1 MTHPT
6 NLKEETFMFKFKNQ
20 NPRQQKRRPQ
30 KKEQTLAPGMIRLQK
45 VLAQAGIDS
54 RRNCEELILDG
65 AVSVNGRVISTLPA
79 FVNPETDDIR
89 VHGRRLAPSQK
100 VYYLLNKPKNVIC
113 TNFDPQGRRKA
124 IDYVDCNERI
134 FCVGRLDADT
144 TGAIIVTNDSELAN
158 RMTHPK
164 FELPKT
170 YEVTLRGRLEG
181 EVIEK
186 IKTGV
191 WLSEGK
197 TQKASVKVLAR
208 NNLQTILEVKLSQSL
223 NREIHRI
230 MARVGFKVKGLKR
243 TFIGNIR
250 LKGLGP
256 GAWRPLTSSEVQYL
270 YKATQAEKT
279 LIKLPRPKKPAVK
292 LPETA
297 QDD

>member
-1 MTHPT
+1 MY
-6 NLKEETFMFKFKNQ
+6 KSKNRTQ
-20 NPRQQKRRPQ
+20 RPQKQKRRPP
-30 KKEQTLAPGMIRLQK
+30 KKAQTLAPGMVRLQK
-45 VLAQAGIDS
+45 VLAAAGIDS
-54 RRNCEELILDG
+54 RRNCEDLILEG
-65 AVSVNGRVISTLPA
+65 AVSVNGRTIMALPA

-89 VHGRRLAPSQK
+89 VNGRRLAPAHK

-124 IDYVDCNERI
+124 IDYIDCNERI

-164 FELPKT
+164 FELQKT
-170 YEVTLRGRLEG
+170 YEVSLRGRVEG
-181 EVIEK
+181 EAIEK

-197 TQKASVKVLAR
+197 TQKASVKVIHR
-208 NNLQTILEVKLSQSL
+208 NNLETVLEVKLGQSL

-243 TFIGNIR
+243 TFIGNLR

-256 GAWRPLTSSEVQYL
+256 GAWRSLTSSEVQYL
-270 YKATQAEKT
+270 YKATQTEKA
-279 LIKLPRPKKPAVK
+279 LKKLPRKTAEK
-292 LPETA
+292 LPQTPQE
-297 QDD
+297 D

>member
-1 MTHPT
+1 
-6 NLKEETFMFKFKNQ
+6 MFKFKNRKQ
-20 NPRQQKRRPQ
+20 RQQKRRPE
-30 KKEQTLAPGMIRLQK
+30 KKEKTLAPGMVRLQK

-65 AVSVNGRVISTLPA
+65 AVSVNGEPVMTLPA
-79 FVNPETDDIR
+79 FVNPEIDDIR
-89 VHGRRLAPSQK
+89 VNGRRLTQAHK
-100 VYYLLNKPKNVIC
+100 VYFLLNKPKNVIC

-124 IDYVDCNERI
+124 IDYIDSDQRI

-164 FELPKT
+164 FELQKT
-170 YEVTLRGRLEG
+170 YEVSLRGRVEG
-181 EVIEK
+181 EAIEK

-197 TQKASVKVLAR
+197 TQKASVKVIAR
-208 NNLQTILEVKLSQSL
+208 NNLETVLEVKLGQSL

-243 TFIGNIR
+243 TFIGNLR

-256 GAWRPLTSSEVQYL
+256 GAWRPLSSTEVQYL
-270 YKATQAEKT
+270 HKATQTEKA
-279 LIKLPRPKKPAVK
+279 LKKLPRPKKPSVK
-292 LPETA
+292 LPETS
-297 QDD
+297 QEE

>member
-1 MTHPT
+1 
-6 NLKEETFMFKFKNQ
+6 MFKFKKRTGK
-20 NPRQQKRRPQ
+20 PQKQRRRPQ
-30 KKEQTLAPGMIRLQK
+30 KQEPSLAPGMVRLQK

-65 AVSVNGRVISTLPA
+65 AV
-79 FVNPETDDIR
+79 TDDIR

-100 VYYLLNKPKNVIC
+100 VYFLLNKPKNVIC

-124 IDYVDCNERI
+124 IDYIDCNERI

-170 YEVTLRGRLEG
+170 YEVSLRGRVEG
-181 EVIEK
+181 EIIEK

-197 TQKASVKVLAR
+197 TQKASVKVIAR
-208 NNLQTILEVKLSQSL
+208 NNLETVLEVKLGQSL

-230 MARVGFKVKGLKR
+230 MARLGFKVKGLKR
-243 TFIGNIR
+243 TFIGTIR

-256 GAWRPLTSSEVQYL
+256 GEWRHLTSSEVESL
-270 YKATQAEKT
+270 YKATHAEKA
-279 LIKLPRPKKPAVK
+279 LKKLPRKAPVK

-297 QDD
+297 EEN

>member
-1 MTHPT
+1 MV
-6 NLKEETFMFKFKNQ
+6 
-20 NPRQQKRRPQ
+20 
-30 KKEQTLAPGMIRLQK
+30 RLQK
-45 VLAQAGIDS
+45 VLAAAGIDS

-79 FVNPETDDIR
+79 FVNPDSDDIR

-100 VYYLLNKPKNVIC
+100 VYFLLNKPKNVIC

-124 IDYVDCNERI
+124 IDYIDCNERI

-164 FELPKT
+164 FELSKT
-170 YEVTLRGRLEG
+170 YEVGLRGRVEG
-181 EVIEK
+181 ETIEK

-208 NNLQTILEVKLSQSL
+208 NNLQTILEVKLGQSL

-256 GAWRPLTSSEVQYL
+256 GEWRHLTGSEVEYL
-270 YKATQAEKT
+270 YKATQAEKP
-279 LIKLPRPKKPAVK
+279 LKKLPRPKKAAEK
-292 LPETA
+292 LPETV
-297 QDD
+297 QED

>member
-1 MTHPT
+1 
-6 NLKEETFMFKFKNQ
+6 MFKFKKRTGK
-20 NPRQQKRRPQ
+20 PQKQRRRPQ
-30 KKEQTLAPGMIRLQK
+30 KQEPSLAPGMVRLQK

-65 AVSVNGRVISTLPA
+65 AVTVNGRTVGTLPA

-100 VYYLLNKPKNVIC
+100 VYFLLNKPKNVIC

-124 IDYVDCNERI
+124 IDYIDCNERI

-170 YEVTLRGRLEG
+170 YEVSLRGRVEG
-181 EVIEK
+181 EIIEK

-197 TQKASVKVLAR
+197 TQKASVKVIAR
-208 NNLQTILEVKLSQSL
+208 NNLETVLEVKLGQSL

-230 MARVGFKVKGLKR
+230 MARLGFKVKGLKR
-243 TFIGNIR
+243 TFIGTIR

-256 GAWRPLTSSEVQYL
+256 GEWRHLTSSEVESL
-270 YKATQAEKT
+270 YKATHAEKA
-279 LIKLPRPKKPAVK
+279 LKKLPRKAPVK

-297 QDD
+297 EEN